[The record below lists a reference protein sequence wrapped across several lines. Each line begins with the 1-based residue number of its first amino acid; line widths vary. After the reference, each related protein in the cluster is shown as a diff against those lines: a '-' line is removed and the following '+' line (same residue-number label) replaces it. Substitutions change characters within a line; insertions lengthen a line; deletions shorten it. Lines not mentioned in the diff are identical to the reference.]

1 VATDLNSILPSL
13 INKRVARI
21 LAKPNLNTMSQL
33 LDHLRSLYPEDGE
46 VVIID
51 AGGLRPH
58 EMMLDGVWTLD
69 IALAISRA
77 RVIVFDSPSVNGVD
91 DVHRLVLRTITDNYV
106 RSSSIEDDSYAD
118 HPLGDD
124 VRFIVVDFRGAY
136 GEPTD
141 LDRAGL
147 PTYELD

>member
-1 VATDLNSILPSL
+1 VATDLNSILPGL
-13 INKRVARI
+13 INERAARI
-21 LAKPNLNTMSQL
+21 LAKPNLDTLTQL
-33 LDHLRSLYPEDGE
+33 LDHLRALYPEDGE
-46 VVIID
+46 VIVID

-58 EMMLDGVWTLD
+58 EMMLDGVWVLD

-77 RVIVFDSPSVNGVD
+77 RVVVFNSPSMNGVD

-106 RSSSIEDDSYAD
+106 RSSTIEDDSYTD

-124 VRFIVVDFRGAY
+124 VRFIVVDFKSTY

-141 LDRAGL
+141 IDRAGL

>member
-13 INKRVARI
+13 INERAARI
-21 LAKPNLNTMSQL
+21 LTTPNHNTMSQL

-46 VVIID
+46 VVVID

-58 EMMLDGVWTLD
+58 EMMLDGAWTLD

-77 RVIVFDSPSVNGVD
+77 RVVVFDSPSMNGVD
-91 DVHRLVLRTITDNYV
+91 DVHRLVLRTITGNYT
-106 RSSSIEDDSYAD
+106 RSSTIEDDSYTD

-124 VRFIVVDFRGAY
+124 VPFIIVDFKSPY